1 MANVGVGIMW
11 EVASCTLWYILIEI
25 IIHNGRDPWGD
36 CIQLYHIK
44 NLSRMSQS
52 WHIIKSL
59 DENLRKV
66 SLHTSI
72 ISSLLDDLGNIWSR
86 IDNNGMLSSW
96 ITLKEYCE
104 QLHKATNLKRE
115 EASRWLNKKENQNYT
130 EVVKNKAETE
140 ESDVNWE

>member
-1 MANVGVGIMW
+1 MISYKEFKSDV
-11 EVASCTLWYILIEI
+11 SRLRLLI
-25 IIHNGRDPWGD
+25 R
-36 CIQLYHIK
+36 
-44 NLSRMSQS
+44 
-52 WHIIKSL
+52 SL

-115 EASRWLNKKENQNYT
+115 EASLWLNKQDLEIL
-130 EVVKNKAETE
+130 EG
-140 ESDVNWE
+140 DP